1 MYGQPTM
8 TCFIYQVYLYGWS
21 QREHYESSNCAH
33 PSTTGKGETRMV
45 EEPSHAKQIFLNHM
59 CKIKVKVEWYEIV
72 ASAPF

>member
-8 TCFIYQVYLYGWS
+8 TCFYISGVLIWS
-21 QREHYESSNCAH
+21 QRNHYESSNCAH

-45 EEPSHAKQIFLNHM
+45 EEPSQAKQISLHHM
-59 CKIKVKVEWYEIV
+59 CKIGLKVQWQETV